1 MHISMLQFVVKGE
14 SNPVEWRMSAGSA
27 RLRQFAC
34 MHAESLDLEKFE
46 SALLFALTS
55 KSRGDIQRATIEVVD
70 NDGDVWRIERDSSGQ
85 SRVLKNQQAVR
96 ADLEGAALKA
106 LLDLGTSDD
115 PEKANILGL
124 ISRHFEIQVEQNR
137 LTVQPIEDRQFSAS
151 RLADF
156 SRRKQHEITIECAGM
171 FQMRQLENPK
181 LLTKLVTKIEPFYF
195 QITELIRQKRSLKEV
210 NLHIEELASESL
222 PTIESQIALLGEIEA
237 VAQPLTDPAQNPS
250 LIQDKLNQINQR
262 IAEQNQQCG
271 ISELP
276 SFAGEIPWETML
288 SARARLEAFDRLIQ
302 AGEEMRTANEDG
314 LRPAFD
320 DALATVRTVLS
331 QSNQLTGELER
342 CLENVSHHANRIVEH
357 SNAIKSGGIKG
368 KIASFV
374 KPKSANIIDEAQTDP
389 AQGLT
394 AIRSSIDFG
403 LTKLGELLATVS
415 SADTNHRK
423 TQEGLHTQLEKLF
436 ADFSKMR
443 TTWQRLIQP
452 FGIPE
457 QIRFS
462 ELVQLACRHS
472 DLIRLREERQR
483 LMSVLQQRNHI
494 LARLE
499 KLIVSYRQKI
509 GSQKDLPLTTAEIII
524 SESQNLARYKQRK
537 IEHLQKLREAER
549 EIELFNRQKEAINSR
564 LRGLLK
570 SWSDAF
576 EQLNIPTIQ
585 VNNQSL
591 LTLFQRTKTIQAF
604 EQIIGETAQS
614 IPLPQIFS
622 EQYCDAP
629 IVFVWWKP
637 GQDQTKH
644 AIEILK
650 EIENATANTQY
661 IICTTDEVFAQYL
674 HKSGATRGQIV
685 AQKSFA
691 TVAPTKISTEVVAN
705 DPNQVRVERAKR
717 MMSVFDNARLKQ
729 LGRNE

>member
-1 MHISMLQFVVKGE
+1 MHISMLQFVGKGE
-14 SNPVEWRMSAGSA
+14 SIPTEWRMSAGNA

-34 MHAESLDLEKFE
+34 IQAASQNLEQFE
-46 SALLFALTS
+46 SAMLFALS
-55 KSRGDIQRATIEVVD
+55 GKNRGDIQRATIEVVD
-70 NDGDVWRIERDSSGQ
+70 NDGDVWRIVRDASGESQ
-85 SRVLKNQQAVR
+85 VMKNQQALR
-96 ADLEGAALKA
+96 SDLEGTALNA
-106 LLDLGTSDD
+106 LLDIGTSDD

-124 ISRHFEIQVEQNR
+124 IARHFEIQVEQNK
-137 LTVQPIEDRQFSAS
+137 LTVQPNEDRQFSTG

-156 SRRKQHEITIECAGM
+156 SRRKQQEITVECAGM
-171 FQMRQLENPK
+171 FQMRQLENPR

-195 QITELIRQKRSLKEV
+195 QITELIRQKRGLKEV
-210 NLHIEELASESL
+210 NQHIEELASESL
-222 PTIESQIALLGEIEA
+222 PVIEAQIGLLSEIES
-237 VAQPLTDPAQNPS
+237 VAIPLTDPAQNPS
-250 LIQDKLNQINQR
+250 LIQDKLNQVNQR

-271 ISELP
+271 ISDLP
-276 SFAGEIPWETML
+276 SFAGDIPWETML

-320 DALATVRTVLS
+320 DALATVRTVLA

-342 CLENVSHHANRIVEH
+342 CLENVSQHANRIVEY

-368 KIASFV
+368 KIANFV
-374 KPKSANIIDEAQTDP
+374 KPKSAVILDENQTDP

-394 AIRSSIDFG
+394 TIRTSIDFG

-415 SADTNHRK
+415 SAETNHKK
-423 TQEGLHTQLEKLF
+423 TQEGLHSQLEKLF

-472 DLIRLREERQR
+472 DLLRLKDERQR
-483 LMSVLQQRNHI
+483 LMAILQQRNHI

-524 SESQNLARYKQRK
+524 SESQNLVRYKQRK

-549 EIELFNRQKEAINSR
+549 EIELFNRQKDAINSR

-570 SWSDAF
+570 SWSEAF

-604 EQIIGETAQS
+604 EQIIAETSSAL
-614 IPLPQIFS
+614 PLPHIFS
-622 EQYCDAP
+622 EKHCDAP
-629 IVFVWWKP
+629 IVFVWWRP
-637 GQDQTKH
+637 TQDQTKH
-644 AIEILK
+644 AIEIIK
-650 EIENATANTQY
+650 EIENSTANAQY
-661 IICTTDEVFAQYL
+661 IICTTDDVFAQYL
-674 HKSGATRGQIV
+674 HKSGATRGQIQT
-685 AQKSFA
+685 QKSSA
-691 TVAPTKISTEVVAN
+691 SVVPTKNSTEVVAN